1 MNDVSV
7 VIVNWNT
14 KDLLVDCIQTI
25 LKTTIASNVE
35 IIVVDNGSS
44 DGSAAAAAK
53 LARVMVIRNETN
65 MGFAAANNIG
75 ISASTGRFVCLVN
88 SDVKVLEGCLDRM
101 CQYMDEHPTVGLL
114 GPRVLN
120 KDLSL
125 QRSCAELP
133 TLWNVLTQALM
144 LDKLFPWAPCFRARF
159 MADFDHAS
167 ERNVEVLSGCFL
179 MARREAI
186 GGVGLLD
193 ESFFIYKEDVDWC
206 KRFGDCDWEVRFYPH
221 ASAIHYGGASSSVEP
236 ATFLI
241 EMEKANLQYW
251 RKHHSWIAYATAR
264 FMSLTYYWLRMCGW
278 GLLYL
283 VPRGNRIV
291 NKQMMVRYAAGVRW
305 LAQSQ
310 YAGGESLV
318 RQPARMVR
326 AGEYKN
332 GIDD

>member
-14 KDLLVDCIQTI
+14 KDLLVGCIQTI
-25 LKTTIASNVE
+25 LKTTIASSVE

-53 LARVMVIRNETN
+53 FARVMVIRNEKN

-101 CQYMDEHPTVGLL
+101 CQYMDEHSTVGLL

-144 LDKLFPWAPCFRARF
+144 LDKLFPWAPCFRTRF

-193 ESFFIYKEDVDWC
+193 ERFFIYKEDVDWC

-221 ASAIHYGGASSSVEP
+221 ASAIHYGGASSSVAP
-236 ATFLI
+236 AAFLI

-251 RKHHSWIAYATAR
+251 RKHHSWIGYAIAAVI
-264 FMSLTYYWLRMCGW
+264 SLVYYWLRMCGW
-278 GLLYL
+278 GILYL
-283 VPRGNRIV
+283 VSRGNVIINR
-291 NKQMMVRYAAGVRW
+291 QMVGRYAACVRW
-305 LAQSQ
+305 LL
-310 YAGGESLV
+310 LV
-318 RQPARMVR
+318 WGTGSKYEVR
-326 AGEYKN
+326 
-332 GIDD
+332 